1 MDDIIKYD
9 LLRMERD
16 RLLRDSDFYFVSDY
30 PHKSEV
36 IKNQWIIYRQSLRDL
51 PSNINISE
59 LTVDLENENLFSGIT
74 WPQPPQ

>member
-1 MDDIIKYD
+1 MDDITKYD

-16 RLLRDSDFYFVSDY
+16 KLLRNTDFMLVSDY

-36 IKNQWIIYRQSLRDL
+36 IKNQWITYRQSLRDL
-51 PSNINISE
+51 PSNINISD
-59 LTVDLENENLFSGIT
+59 LTVDFEIENLFSGIT